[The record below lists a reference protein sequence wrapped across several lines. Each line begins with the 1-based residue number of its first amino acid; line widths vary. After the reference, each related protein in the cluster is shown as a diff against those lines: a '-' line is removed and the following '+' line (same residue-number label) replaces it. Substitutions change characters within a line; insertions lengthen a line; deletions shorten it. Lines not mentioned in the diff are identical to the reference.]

1 MCSILCHTNYFGKYK
16 NRGYYKSSANY
27 YLEVYNSAYWI
38 GYSWAYECLV
48 KLLPTFLIV
57 VLNILVLRCHQ
68 FVAVRDSFLVLGN
81 QRRKIRRIANNAKC
95 RHL

>member
-1 MCSILCHTNYFGKYK
+1 MCSILCNMNHFGKNK
-16 NRGYYKSSANY
+16 NLGYYKSSANC

-48 KLLPTFLIV
+48 KLLPTILIV
-57 VLNILVLRCHQ
+57 VLNILVLRYVQ
-68 FVAVRDSFLVLGN
+68 FVAVRDSFLVLRN
-81 QRRKIRRIANNAKC
+81 QSRKIRLIENNAKC